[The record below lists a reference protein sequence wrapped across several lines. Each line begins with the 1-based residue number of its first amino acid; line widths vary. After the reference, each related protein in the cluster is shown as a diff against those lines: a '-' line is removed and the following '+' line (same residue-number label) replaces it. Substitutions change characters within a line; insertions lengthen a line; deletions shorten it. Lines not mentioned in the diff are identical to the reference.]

1 MKSHTLLKLS
11 LAVGLLAPGY
21 VLLSATSCSAA
32 EPLSPIPAPAVKTD
46 KAATPAV
53 DLDPASQ
60 RVEQAKIKLDQAR
73 AQVSASRAM
82 LRAAE
87 AEYRAAKADR
97 EALTARNEAIKLAD
111 ASGLKD
117 DGVQPVQ
124 PQAAITF
131 GANRLY
137 PANMTSPVTA
147 PAPAATPAPD
157 MSSTRIQQTDF
168 NAPQKDEGG
177 AVADLRPT
185 RAAEE
190 APLSPAQ

>member
-1 MKSHTLLKLS
+1 MKLHTLLNLS
-11 LAVGLLAPGY
+11 LAIGLLTPGY

-32 EPLSPIPAPAVKTD
+32 EPLSPIAAPAVKTE
-46 KAATPAV
+46 AAAPAV

-60 RVEQAKIKLDQAR
+60 RVEQAKLKLEQAR
-73 AQVSASRAM
+73 AQLSASRAM
-82 LRAAE
+82 LKAAE
-87 AEYRAAKADR
+87 AEFRAAKADR

-131 GANRLY
+131 GTNRLY
-137 PANMTSPVTA
+137 PATTAPTPASA

-157 MSSTRIQQTDF
+157 MSNTRIQQADF
-168 NAPQKDEGG
+168 NAPQADNG

-185 RAAEE
+185 KAAGEPTQ
-190 APLSPAQ
+190 APQ

>member
-1 MKSHTLLKLS
+1 MKLHTLLNLS
-11 LAVGLLAPGY
+11 LAVGLLSPA
-21 VLLSATSCSAA
+21 LLSATSCSAA
-32 EPLSPIPAPAVKTD
+32 EPLSPIPAPAVKTETP
-46 KAATPAV
+46 AAPAV

-60 RVEQAKIKLDQAR
+60 RVEQAKLKLDQAR

-87 AEYRAAKADR
+87 AEFRAAKADK

-131 GANRLY
+131 GTNRLY
-137 PANMTSPVTA
+137 PASTAPTPASA

-157 MSSTRIQQTDF
+157 MSSTRIQQADF
-168 NAPQKDEGG
+168 NAPQADNGG

-185 RAAEE
+185 KAAE
-190 APLSPAQ
+190 PTQPQ

>member
-1 MKSHTLLKLS
+1 MMSHTLLKLS
-11 LAVGLLAPGY
+11 LAVGLLAP

-32 EPLSPIPAPAVKTD
+32 EPLSPIPAPAVKAD
-46 KAATPAV
+46 KPTTPAV

-60 RVEQAKIKLDQAR
+60 RVEQAKLKLDQAR

-87 AEYRAAKADR
+87 AEFRAAKADR

-137 PANMTSPVTA
+137 PAGVAGA
-147 PAPAATPAPD
+147 PAPSAPAATPAPD
-157 MSSTRIQQTDF
+157 MSSTRIQQADF
-168 NAPQKDEGG
+168 NAPQKEEAG

-185 RAAEE
+185 KTSEE
-190 APLSPAQ
+190 APATPAQ